1 MDKKTLQSILQR
13 QTVMIWDTL
22 CEMYTPLVHNNEP
35 KIELNNRMWRTAGM
49 CFQDENRI
57 QLASKFFLAKTEY
70 YNHMLN
76 VILPHEIIH
85 QADFNLFGDSE
96 KKCGHGK
103 NWVKIMVEYGLK
115 PDIYHNMEILRK

>member
-1 MDKKTLQSILQR
+1 MDKKTLQNILQR
-13 QTVMIWDTL
+13 NTVMIWDTL

-35 KIELNNRMWRTAGM
+35 KIELNNRLWRTAGQ

-103 NWVKIMVEYGLK
+103 NWVKIMVEYGLA
-115 PDIYHNMEILRK
+115 PEIYHNMEILRK

>member
-1 MDKKTLQSILQR
+1 MDKKTLQNILQR
-13 QTVMIWDTL
+13 HTVMIWDTL

-35 KIELNNRMWRTAGM
+35 KIELNNRLWRTAGQ

-70 YNHMLN
+70 YKHMLN

-85 QADFNLFGDSE
+85 QADFNLYGNSE

-103 NWVKIMVEYGLK
+103 NWVKIMVEYGLE
-115 PDIYHNMEILRK
+115 PDIYHSMEILRK

>member
-1 MDKKTLQSILQR
+1 MDKKTLQNILQR
-13 QTVMIWDTL
+13 HTVMIWDTL

-49 CFQDENRI
+49 CFQPENRI
-57 QLASKFFLAKTEY
+57 QLATKFFLAKTEY

-85 QADFNLFGDSE
+85 QADFNLYGNSE
-96 KKCGHGK
+96 KNCGHGK
-103 NWVKIMVEYGLK
+103 NWVKIMVEYGLT
-115 PDIYHNMEILRK
+115 PEIYHSMEILRK